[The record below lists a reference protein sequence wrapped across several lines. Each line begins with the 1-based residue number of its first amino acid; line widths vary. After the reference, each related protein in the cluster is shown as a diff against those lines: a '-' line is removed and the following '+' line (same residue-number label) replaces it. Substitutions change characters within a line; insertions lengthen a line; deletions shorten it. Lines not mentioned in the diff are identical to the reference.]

1 MHMLTKNSLIS
12 FIMRFLPGKYMS
24 AKHEKNM
31 MCKKPSTLFLDAEN
45 GNDEYVLSELGAP
58 RKLNNGL
65 TGTQLA
71 TNPQAII

>member
-1 MHMLTKNSLIS
+1 
-12 FIMRFLPGKYMS
+12 MS

-45 GNDEYVLSELGAP
+45 GNDENVLSELGGP

>member
-1 MHMLTKNSLIS
+1 
-12 FIMRFLPGKYMS
+12 MRFLPGKYMS

-31 MCKKPSTLFLDAEN
+31 RCKKPSTLFLDAEH
-45 GNDEYVLSELGAP
+45 GNDEYILSELGGP